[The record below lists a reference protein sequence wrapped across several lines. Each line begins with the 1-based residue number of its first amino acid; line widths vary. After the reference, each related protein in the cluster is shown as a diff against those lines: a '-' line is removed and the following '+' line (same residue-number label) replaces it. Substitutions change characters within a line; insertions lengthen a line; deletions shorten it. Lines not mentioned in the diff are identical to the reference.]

1 MSATVPSFWAME
13 RVFESSGLPS
23 IPSIRSWCRFPN
35 SGGRVVNRL
44 SKSSNSRSDVS
55 KPREG
60 VRVVN

>member
-1 MSATVPSFWAME
+1 MSATVPSFWVIE
-13 RVFESSGLPS
+13 RIFESRGLPS
-23 IPSIRSWCRFPN
+23 IPNIWSWCKFPS

-55 KPREG
+55 IPREG